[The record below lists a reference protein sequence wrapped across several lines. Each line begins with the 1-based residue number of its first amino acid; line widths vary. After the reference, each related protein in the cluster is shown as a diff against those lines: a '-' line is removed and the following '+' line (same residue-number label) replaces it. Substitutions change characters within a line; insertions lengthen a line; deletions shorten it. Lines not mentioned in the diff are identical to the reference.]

1 MLNYKFDFN
10 HNIEGHNIRIFKEGE
25 SINKYDVRID
35 NRSFAYLL
43 KKTSTNATGEKKQG
57 KKVSQFAAKEE
68 DPFSEFAKVST
79 GSPQKSSSLKDQF
92 GDFDDFDFS
101 KPSGEAPQVKKST
114 S

>member
-43 KKTSTNATGEKKQG
+43 KKTSTNATGEKK
-57 KKVSQFAAKEE
+57 
-68 DPFSEFAKVST
+68 
-79 GSPQKSSSLKDQF
+79 
-92 GDFDDFDFS
+92 
-101 KPSGEAPQVKKST
+101 
-114 S
+114 